1 MNSNGIPVENLM
13 PGMVLSESIYT
24 EDGKQLLIKKGVT
37 LSQEL
42 IQGLLKRKIENV
54 VIGKN
59 DPAPAAGLAQ
69 QVAEAANQDASFSF
83 PKSLEERLFI
93 SYNGQRFLKLDDPS
107 IQKAKKQ
114 AIESSHRLL
123 QGISKTNRVDHE
135 EVYDTAREMLHAIFQ
150 NRDAFINIAGI
161 RAIDEYTFEHS
172 VDVAAYTTIIAKESG
187 IPYEGLLTTCA
198 GSLLHDA
205 GKMLIDPAIL
215 NKPGKLTDEEFDVM
229 KTHTV
234 KGYEILKQNSIN
246 EEVAVIA
253 LGHHERCD
261 GKGYPKGMRAESTPM
276 SAQMAAIAD
285 VYDALTSDRVYRKA
299 MDLYSAMTIIL
310 SGNGKQFNPK
320 LVGVFQHSVGIY
332 PIGSSVHLNTGY
344 TARVIQ
350 QNEGAVRPVIQLLRD
365 NLGKELEDKKV
376 VDLVESKDIFITEAV
391 KEKTAA

>member
-1 MNSNGIPVENLM
+1 MNYNGIPVENLM

-24 EDGKQLLIKKGVT
+24 EDAKQLLIKKGVT

-42 IQGLLKRKIENV
+42 IQGLLKRKIEKV
-54 VIGKN
+54 IIGKN

-69 QVAEAANQDASFSF
+69 QVAEAANQDTSFSF

-114 AIESSHRLL
+114 AIESSHKLL
-123 QGISKTNRVDHE
+123 QGISEANSVDHE
-135 EVYDTAREMLHAIFQ
+135 EVYDTARDMLQAILQ
-150 NRDAFINIAGI
+150 NRDAFINVAGI

-187 IPYEGLLTTCA
+187 TPYEGLLTICA

-205 GKMLIDPAIL
+205 GKMLVDPAIL

-234 KGYEILKQNSIN
+234 KGYDLLKQNGIN
-246 EEVAVIA
+246 EEAAVIA

-261 GKGYPKGMRAESTPM
+261 GKGYPKGMRAENAPM
-276 SAQMAAIAD
+276 SSQMVAIAD

-310 SGNGKQFNPK
+310 SGNGTQFNSK
-320 LVGVFQHSVGIY
+320 LVGVFQHSLGIY

-365 NLGKELEDKKV
+365 NLDKELDDKEV
-376 VDLVESKDIFITEAV
+376 VDLMGSKDLFITEAV
-391 KEKTAA
+391 KEETAA

>member
-24 EDGKQLLIKKGVT
+24 EDGKQLLIKKGGT

-42 IQGLLKRKIENV
+42 IQGLLKRKIEKV

-59 DPAPAAGLAQ
+59 DPAPAG
-69 QVAEAANQDASFSF
+69 EAANQDTSFSF